1 MRNNLK
7 LFICI
12 SILFILYYLIYVEK
26 YTSERSQWED
36 SQQEEDTRTNWEK
49 IGISE
54 EEYNN
59 MQSEWNSLIDH
70 NNVNRGALDR
80 DSNSNY
86 SVFTQEYEDAESN
99 WDEQETQDDYNSRL
113 EGISDREAA
122 LGGSDPFEGWRN
134 TNQEFLTADDAS
146 DHFGGA
152 DANLRVFCV
161 SNNDDDWNS
170 SL

>member
-12 SILFILYYLIYVEK
+12 SILFILYCLIYVEK

-59 MQSEWNSLIDH
+59 MQSE
-70 NNVNRGALDR
+70 
-80 DSNSNY
+80 
-86 SVFTQEYEDAESN
+86 
-99 WDEQETQDDYNSRL
+99 
-113 EGISDREAA
+113 
-122 LGGSDPFEGWRN
+122 
-134 TNQEFLTADDAS
+134 
-146 DHFGGA
+146 
-152 DANLRVFCV
+152 
-161 SNNDDDWNS
+161 
-170 SL
+170 

>member
-7 LFICI
+7 LFIFICI

-36 SQQEEDTRTNWEK
+36 SQREEDTRTNWEK

-70 NNVNRGALDR
+70 NNVDRGASDR
-80 DSNSNY
+80 VSDSTFSG
-86 SVFTQEYEDAESN
+86 FIQEYENAESN
-99 WDEQETQDDYNSRL
+99 WDEQETQDEYNSRH
-113 EGISDREAA
+113 EDV
-122 LGGSDPFEGWRN
+122 GSIGSSGDPFEDWRN

-146 DHFGGA
+146 DHFGEAGTT
-152 DANLRVFCV
+152 LRGFCV
-161 SNNDDDWNS
+161 SNSDDDWNS